1 MSEAIAV
8 APVVSVEVVWNFA
21 TALLV
26 GAMLGIERE
35 RHRREHD
42 EQTIGGLRTFI
53 LFALIGALGGWLTLV
68 LESPWILAATL
79 FAALAPVLAG
89 YVISTRAQPDA
100 LGLTTELAAIA
111 ACLLGAMTM
120 LGYRELAVGLGV
132 AVAAVLAYKQPLHG
146 IVYRLDREDVYAG
159 LRLLIATF
167 IVLPLLPDRA
177 VDPWGALNP
186 RSLWMLVLLISSLS
200 LVGYVA
206 TRLLGAG
213 RGIPLTGLT
222 GGLVSSTAVTLAFSR
237 QSREAAYAAAVPA
250 LASGILLA
258 WGVMFVRVIVEV
270 LVVNRALLPG
280 LALPFGAMAAVTA
293 ACAWWLWRRT
303 ARAPHSQ
310 DVPLRNP
317 FSLTAAVKFAAF
329 FALVLLVVKL
339 VQTYAPGRGLYFVAA
354 LAGTTDVDAITLSMA
369 QYARTGSAAVATQA
383 IIIATLA
390 NTLVKAAM
398 VAGLGSPALRRPILL
413 AAAAVIATGA
423 GAMLLGGAYP

>member
-1 MSEAIAV
+1 VPPAVDLEA
-8 APVVSVEVVWNFA
+8 VWNFA
-21 TALLV
+21 TALLI
-26 GAMLGIERE
+26 GALLGIERE

-53 LFALIGALGGWLTLV
+53 LFAMIGALGGWLTLV
-68 LESPWILAATL
+68 LDSPWILAASLLATV
-79 FAALAPVLAG
+79 APVLAG
-89 YVISTRAQPDA
+89 YVISARSQPDA
-100 LGLTTELAAIA
+100 LGLTTELAAVA
-111 ACLLGAMTM
+111 ACLLGAMTT

-167 IVLPLLPDRA
+167 IVLPLLPDQP
-177 VDPWGALNP
+177 VDPWGALRP

-222 GGLVSSTAVTLAFSR
+222 GGLVSSTAVTLAFAR
-237 QSREAAYAAAVPA
+237 QSREPAYASAVPA

-258 WGVMFVRVIVEV
+258 WSVMFVRVLVEV
-270 LVVNRALLPG
+270 LVVNRALLPS
-280 LALPFGAMAAVTA
+280 LALPFGAMAAVSA
-293 ACAWWLWRRT
+293 GAAWWMRRRGALGAT
-303 ARAPHSQ
+303 AQ

-317 FSLTAAVKFAAF
+317 FSLTSAMKFAAF

-339 VQTYAPGRGLYFVAA
+339 VQSYAAGRGLYFVAA

-369 QYARTGSAAVATQA
+369 QYARSGSAAVAVQA
-383 IIIATLA
+383 ITIAALA
-390 NTLVKAAM
+390 NTIVKSGM
-398 VAGLGSPALRRPILL
+398 VLSLGGPALRRPIAL
-413 AAAAVIATGA
+413 AALAVIAA
-423 GAMLLGGAYP
+423 GTATLLFAGSVAP

>member
-1 MSEAIAV
+1 MSPAVDLEA
-8 APVVSVEVVWNFA
+8 VWNFA
-21 TALLV
+21 TALLI

-53 LFALIGALGGWLTLV
+53 LFAMIGALGGWLTLV
-68 LESPWILAATL
+68 LDSPWILAASLLATV
-79 FAALAPVLAG
+79 APVLAG
-89 YVISTRAQPDA
+89 YVISARSQPDA
-100 LGLTTELAAIA
+100 LGLTTELAAVA
-111 ACLLGAMTM
+111 ACLLGAMTT

-167 IVLPLLPDRA
+167 IVLPLLPDQP
-177 VDPWGALNP
+177 VDPWGALRP

-237 QSREAAYAAAVPA
+237 QSREPAYAGAVPA

-258 WGVMFVRVIVEV
+258 WSVMFVRVLVEV
-270 LVVNRALLPG
+270 LVVNRALLPS
-280 LALPFGAMAAVTA
+280 LALPFGTMAAVSA
-293 ACAWWLWRRT
+293 GAAWWMRR
-303 ARAPHSQ
+303 RAVLGAIAQ

-317 FSLTAAVKFAAF
+317 FSLTSAMKFAAF

-339 VQTYAPGRGLYFVAA
+339 VQSYAAGRGLYFVAA

-369 QYARTGSAAVATQA
+369 EYARSGSAAVAVQA
-383 IIIATLA
+383 ITIAALA
-390 NTLVKAAM
+390 NTIIKSGM
-398 VAGLGSPALRRPILL
+398 VLSLGGPALRRPIAL
-413 AAAAVIATGA
+413 AALAVIAA
-423 GAMLLGGAYP
+423 GIATLLFAGSPAP

>member
-1 MSEAIAV
+1 MP
-8 APVVSVEVVWNFA
+8 PVVNVEAVWNFA
-21 TALLV
+21 TALLI

-53 LFALIGALGGWLTLV
+53 LFTLIGALGGWLTLT
-68 LESPWILAATL
+68 LDSPWILAAAL
-79 FAALAPVLAG
+79 LAALAPVIAG
-89 YVISTRAQPDA
+89 YAISARTQPDA
-100 LGLTTELAAIA
+100 LGLTTELAAVA
-111 ACLLGAMTM
+111 AFLLGAMTT

-132 AVAAVLAYKQPLHG
+132 AVAAVLAYKQPLHS
-146 IVYRLDREDVYAG
+146 IVDRLDREDVYAG

-167 IVLPLLPDRA
+167 IVLPLLPDQP
-177 VDPWGALNP
+177 VDPWGVLRP

-237 QSREAAYAAAVPA
+237 QSREAAYADAVPA

-270 LVVNRALLPG
+270 LVVNRALLPA
-280 LALPFGAMAAVTA
+280 LALPFGAMALVTVIA
-293 ACAWWLWRRT
+293 AWWLRRST
-303 ARAPHSQ
+303 SPAAHAQ

-317 FSLTAAVKFAAF
+317 FSLTEAAKFAAF
-329 FALVLLVVKL
+329 FALVLLIVKL

-369 QYARTGSAAVATQA
+369 QYARNGSVAVAAQA
-383 IIIATLA
+383 ITVAALA
-390 NTLVKAAM
+390 NTLIKTAM
-398 VAGLGSPALRRPILL
+398 VASLGSRTLRKPILL
-413 AAAAVIATGA
+413 AAVAVVAAGA
-423 GAMLLGGAYP
+423 GSMLLGAALIP